1 MAVPICGFFS
11 IRFFSTTNGQIKV
24 LLMSNIR
31 KYIIDFICLQSSGI
45 ACRLFLIACLLGVFP
60 AGASMAQ
67 SNNFKGGS
75 AADYASMKA
84 QLEGVIDAYN
94 AADPEAFK
102 SAYTEDAWV
111 ISMRRPIKASREE
124 IGAAFTP
131 GMAQYLFETN
141 LEILDI
147 EVHGDIAYMIGRST
161 LTGEPREGAA
171 VPAFVEERI
180 YTAIFKRQNDAWL
193 IHRHMESTS
202 PRENE

>member
-1 MAVPICGFFS
+1 MFWSALTVS
-11 IRFFSTTNGQIKV
+11 
-24 LLMSNIR
+24 
-31 KYIIDFICLQSSGI
+31 
-45 ACRLFLIACLLGVFP
+45 FP
-60 AGASMAQ
+60 ASA
-67 SNNFKGGS
+67 GGH
-75 AADYASMKA
+75 AADEAAMKA

-102 SAYTEDAWV
+102 TAYTEDAWV

-131 GMAQYLFETN
+131 GMSQYCFKTE
-141 LEILDI
+141 LDVLDV

-161 LTGEPREGAA
+161 LTGEPREGAK

-180 YTAIFKRQNDAWL
+180 YTAIFKREDGEWL

-202 PRENE
+202 PKTKGDIPQFFK

>member
-1 MAVPICGFFS
+1 
-11 IRFFSTTNGQIKV
+11 
-24 LLMSNIR
+24 MSRIR
-31 KYIIDFICLQSSGI
+31 KYIIDIICLQRPEP
-45 ACRLFLIACLLGVFP
+45 ARRLFLIAWLLGIFL
-60 AGASMAQ
+60 GTTSMAQ
-67 SNNFKGGS
+67 STNFKGGTE
-75 AADYASMKA
+75 ADYASMKA

-111 ISMRRPIKASREE
+111 ISMRRPIKASRNE

-131 GMAQYLFETN
+131 GMSQYLFATN
-141 LEILDI
+141 LDILDI

-180 YTAIFKRQNDAWL
+180 YTAIFKRENDTWL

-202 PRENE
+202 PREGQ

>member
-1 MAVPICGFFS
+1 MPSGKLRSQLCWIVMLCSNLTVSSPVFS
-11 IRFFSTTNGQIKV
+11 A
-24 LLMSNIR
+24 
-31 KYIIDFICLQSSGI
+31 D
-45 ACRLFLIACLLGVFP
+45 
-60 AGASMAQ
+60 
-67 SNNFKGGS
+67 S
-75 AADYASMKA
+75 ADADEAAMKA

-124 IGAAFTP
+124 IGAAFAP
-131 GMAQYLFETN
+131 GMSQYRFRTE
-141 LEILDI
+141 LDVLDV

-161 LTGEPREGAA
+161 LTGEPREGAK

-180 YTAIFKRQNDAWL
+180 YTAIFKREGNEWL

-202 PRENE
+202 PKTEDDIPEFLQ

>member
-1 MAVPICGFFS
+1 MSFFKS
-11 IRFFSTTNGQIKV
+11 R
-24 LLMSNIR
+24 LMVCCIATFWGAPSMPDTHAPDAD
-31 KYIIDFICLQSSGI
+31 ID
-45 ACRLFLIACLLGVFP
+45 ADH
-60 AGASMAQ
+60 
-67 SNNFKGGS
+67 
-75 AADYASMKA
+75 AAMKA

-131 GMAQYLFETN
+131 GMSKYLFHTE
-141 LEILDI
+141 LDVLDA

-161 LTGEPREGAA
+161 LTGEPREGAT
-171 VPAFVEERI
+171 VPSFVEERI
-180 YTAIFKRQNDAWL
+180 YTAIFKREGGVWL

-202 PRENE
+202 PVDGSDLPE

>member
-1 MAVPICGFFS
+1 MSLCKL
-11 IRFFSTTNGQIKV
+11 R
-24 LLMSNIR
+24 LLM
-31 KYIIDFICLQSSGI
+31 C
-45 ACRLFLIACLLGVFP
+45 
-60 AGASMAQ
+60 
-67 SNNFKGGS
+67 S
-75 AADYASMKA
+75 AALVWGLAIAGEPASLDVSADPDHAAMKA

-102 SAYTEDAWV
+102 AAYTEDAWV

-131 GMAQYLFETN
+131 GMSNYRFETT
-141 LEILDI
+141 LKVLDV

-161 LTGEPREGAA
+161 LTGEPRAGAS

-180 YTAIFKRQNDAWL
+180 YTAIFKREGDQWL

-202 PRENE
+202 PLEGSSLPQ

>member
-1 MAVPICGFFS
+1 
-11 IRFFSTTNGQIKV
+11 
-24 LLMSNIR
+24 MSET
-31 KYIIDFICLQSSGI
+31 
-45 ACRLFLIACLLGVFP
+45 
-60 AGASMAQ
+60 M
-67 SNNFKGGS
+67 NFKGGTE
-75 AADYASMKA
+75 ADYAAMKA
-84 QLEGVIDAYN
+84 QLEGVIEAYN

-131 GMAQYLFETN
+131 GMSQYLFETN

-147 EVHGDIAYMIGRST
+147 EVHDDIAYMIGRST
-161 LTGEPREGAA
+161 LTGEPREGAT

-180 YTAIFKRQNDAWL
+180 YTAIFKRENETWL

-202 PRENE
+202 PREEE

>member
-1 MAVPICGFFS
+1 
-11 IRFFSTTNGQIKV
+11 
-24 LLMSNIR
+24 MSLKEMSLIM
-31 KYIIDFICLQSSGI
+31 C
-45 ACRLFLIACLLGVFP
+45 LIALSWQTT
-60 AGASMAQ
+60 SMAEGTI
-67 SNNFKGGS
+67 FKGGTD
-75 AADYASMKA
+75 ADYAAMKA

-94 AADPEAFK
+94 AADPAAFK

-131 GMAQYLFETN
+131 GMSQYFFETE

-147 EVHGDIAYMIGRST
+147 EVHDDIAYMIGRST
-161 LTGEPREGAA
+161 LTGKPRDGAT

-180 YTAIFKRQNDAWL
+180 YTAIFKLEDDAWL

-202 PRENE
+202 PREGEPSTIPVE

>member
-1 MAVPICGFFS
+1 MSLCKL
-11 IRFFSTTNGQIKV
+11 R
-24 LLMSNIR
+24 LLM
-31 KYIIDFICLQSSGI
+31 C
-45 ACRLFLIACLLGVFP
+45 
-60 AGASMAQ
+60 
-67 SNNFKGGS
+67 S
-75 AADYASMKA
+75 AALVWGLATAGEPASLDVSANPDHAAMKA

-102 SAYTEDAWV
+102 AAYTEDAWV

-131 GMAQYLFETN
+131 GMSNYRFETN
-141 LEILDI
+141 LKVLDV

-161 LTGEPREGAA
+161 LTGEPREGAS

-180 YTAIFKRQNDAWL
+180 YTAIFKREGDKWL

-202 PRENE
+202 PLEGSSLPQ

>member
-1 MAVPICGFFS
+1 MSLYRLRFLVCFIALLWNTPS
-11 IRFFSTTNGQIKV
+11 ISDGTVTNI
-24 LLMSNIR
+24 
-31 KYIIDFICLQSSGI
+31 
-45 ACRLFLIACLLGVFP
+45 
-60 AGASMAQ
+60 
-67 SNNFKGGS
+67 GS
-75 AADYASMKA
+75 DTDHAAMKA

-131 GMAQYLFETN
+131 GMSKYLFETE
-141 LEILDI
+141 LDVLDI
-147 EVHGDIAYMIGRST
+147 EVHGDIAYMIGRSK
-161 LTGEPREGAA
+161 LTGAPREGAT

-180 YTAIFKRQNDAWL
+180 YTAIFKREGDDWL

-202 PRENE
+202 PTSASELPE